1 MVILDNMLIQE
12 LSNANDYLLQA
23 SLWDIDQ

>member
-12 LSNANDYLLQA
+12 LSNANDYLLQE
-23 SLWDIDQ
+23 SL